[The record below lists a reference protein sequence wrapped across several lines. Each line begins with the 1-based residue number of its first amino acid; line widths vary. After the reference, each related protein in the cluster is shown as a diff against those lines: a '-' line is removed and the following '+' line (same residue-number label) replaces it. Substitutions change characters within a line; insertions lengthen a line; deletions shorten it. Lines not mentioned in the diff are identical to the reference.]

1 MGRIVDRK
9 GVNELYDAFIEI
21 NKEFPNTKLVV
32 VGKANLEQVRDKNLV
47 KKMEDEL
54 RIIHEGGDRDGL
66 CWSKLVEYNYASAT
80 SESKESLKDYFRKPL
95 KETVLVDDFI
105 LMPVSIHPCMEAL
118 INLYGETKEEIF
130 IDRARELNEAM
141 LEKNIKKT
149 SNCDVKGSSIL
160 VAGSNENIIHEGH
173 YLADSA
179 YQTYLMTRP
188 GFIDEEITIR

>member
-1 MGRIVDRK
+1 MK
-9 GVNELYDAFIEI
+9 KFILDEI
-21 NKEFPNTKLVV
+21 DHQILDILIENARTPFTDIAKKLLVSA
-32 VGKANLEQVRDKNLV
+32 GTIHVRV